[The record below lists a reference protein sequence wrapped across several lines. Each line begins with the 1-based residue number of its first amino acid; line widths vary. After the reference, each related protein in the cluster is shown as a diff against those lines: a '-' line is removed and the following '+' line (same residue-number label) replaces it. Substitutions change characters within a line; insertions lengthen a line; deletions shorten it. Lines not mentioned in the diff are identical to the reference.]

1 MNNNPN
7 KSRGIIALIV
17 GLLIIGIAVIVYFAV
32 NNESDN
38 EDAAQTNTNTSE
50 QVEQDESQLEQI
62 VESPAT
68 FVGETVTI
76 NGEVQDVLSQ
86 RAFKIAEQAAGE
98 ELLVVFPEALS
109 EERAVQAERFLVDN
123 ANTQVTGV
131 IRVATFAE
139 YERDY
144 GLLFDEPGIEAEFE
158 NMPVLVATN
167 VQFTDESGTEFD
179 YTFDVD
185 VDATIDADVN

>member
-68 FVGETVTI
+68 FVGETVAI